1 MTKQEETELR
11 NVLVGSTRVSRRM
24 IQILE
29 KNDLICTKGKKHYK
43 IRRRDGKGYI
53 YCFAATPS
61 DLTDLHTNRWQ
72 VSGQKDIT

>member
-29 KNDLICTKGKKHYK
+29 KNDMVCTKGKTHYK
-43 IRRRDGKGYI
+43 LRRKDGKGYI

-61 DLTDLHTNRWQ
+61 DIRAGMNSFKRILKLMEL
-72 VSGQKDIT
+72 

>member
-11 NVLVGSTRVSRRM
+11 NVLVGPTRVSRRM

-29 KNDLICTKGKKHYK
+29 KNNLICTKGKTHYK

-53 YCFAATPS
+53 LFCCNAFRYKSWNEQF
-61 DLTDLHTNRWQ
+61 
-72 VSGQKDIT
+72 

>member
-29 KNDLICTKGKKHYK
+29 KNNLICTKGKTHYK

-53 YCFAATPS
+53 LFCRNTIGCEGL
-61 DLTDLHTNRWQ
+61 DE
-72 VSGQKDIT
+72 

>member
-29 KNDLICTKGKKHYK
+29 KNDLICTKGKNALQDTAAGWERIY
-43 IRRRDGKGYI
+43 ILFRGNSVRCEGRDEQ
-53 YCFAATPS
+53 F
-61 DLTDLHTNRWQ
+61 
-72 VSGQKDIT
+72 

>member
-29 KNDLICTKGKKHYK
+29 KNDMVCTKGKTHYK
-43 IRRRDGKGYI
+43 LRRKDGKGYI
-53 YCFAATPS
+53 YCFATTPS
-61 DLTDLHTNRWQ
+61 DTRAGINNFKRIVKLMEL
-72 VSGQKDIT
+72 